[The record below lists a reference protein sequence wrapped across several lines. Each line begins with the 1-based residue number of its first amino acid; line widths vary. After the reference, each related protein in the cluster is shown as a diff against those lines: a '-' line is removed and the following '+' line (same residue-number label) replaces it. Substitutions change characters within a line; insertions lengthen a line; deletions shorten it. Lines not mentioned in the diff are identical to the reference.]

1 MPTIRDV
8 VDALHQREGVDAVL
22 VVGSDGLAIDAR
34 TRDGV
39 DGEGVAALLPT
50 AMRGVADLGAAG
62 GRGEFTTGV
71 LEFEGGLA
79 IVASLTADATLVIL
93 VASGV
98 NVGSLLFEIQRHRSA
113 LAGLF

>member
-1 MPTIRDV
+1 MPSIRDV

-22 VVGSDGLAIDAR
+22 VVGPDGLSIDAR
-34 TRDGV
+34 TRDGI

-50 AMRGVADLGAAG
+50 AVRSVADLGAAG

-71 LEFEGGLA
+71 LEFAGGLA
-79 IVASLTADATLVIL
+79 ILATLTADATLVIL
-93 VASGV
+93 VAPGV
-98 NVGSLLFEIQRHRSA
+98 NVGSLIFEIQRHRSA